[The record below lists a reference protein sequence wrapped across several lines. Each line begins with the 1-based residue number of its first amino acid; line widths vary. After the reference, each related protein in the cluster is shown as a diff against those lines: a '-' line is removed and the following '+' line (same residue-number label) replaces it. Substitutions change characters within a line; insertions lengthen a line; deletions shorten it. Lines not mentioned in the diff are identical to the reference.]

1 MGRIED
7 LKKKIDKEG
16 LEAFLITRKEN
27 LYYFLNFIGEGT
39 LLITKDKAILF
50 VTPLFLESAE
60 EQCKNIEILKLS
72 LHIDPLK
79 YIINEIKKING
90 KIGFDELSSK
100 SYIYF
105 SSNLSKDNKLLNKEE
120 IIWDMRKIKDED
132 EILKIKEAAKI
143 TDMGLKL
150 ALEIIKPGI
159 TELDIKAEVIKEMMK
174 NGAEEIA
181 FEPIIASGRNSS
193 FPHGGY
199 RNRKLKKGDIVV
211 IDIGAK
217 YKGYCSDE
225 TRVSYV
231 YELDNEMKK
240 VYNIVLEAQE
250 LALKN
255 IKEGIAMKEVDK
267 KVRDFFKEKG
277 FKDKFIHGL
286 GHGIGINIHEPPT
299 INPLSKDF
307 FKKNMVVSCEPGIYI
322 PKNYGIRIEDT
333 ILIKEK
339 GVEILTKT
347 SKDIEL

>member
-1 MGRIED
+1 MDKIEVFR
-7 LKKKIDKEG
+7 KEIEKEG
-16 LEAFLITRKEN
+16 LEAFLITRKDN
-27 LYYFLNFIGEGT
+27 LYYFLNYVGEGT
-39 LLITKDKAILF
+39 LLITKDKATLF
-50 VTPLFLESAE
+50 VTPLFFELAE
-60 EQCKNIEILKLS
+60 EQCNNNIEILKSS
-72 LHIDPLK
+72 LDMDPLN

-90 KIGFDELSSK
+90 KIGFDELSAK
-100 SYIYF
+100 NYIYF
-105 SSNLSKDNKLLNKEE
+105 SSNFSKNNELLNKEE
-120 IIWDMRKIKDED
+120 IIWNMRKIKNED

-143 TDMGLKL
+143 TDIGLKL

-199 RNRKLKKGDIVV
+199 INRKLKKGDIII

-231 YELDNEMKK
+231 YELNNEIKK

-250 LALKN
+250 IALQN
-255 IKEGIAMKEVDK
+255 MKEGIAMKELDK

-277 FKDKFIHGL
+277 FEDKFIHGL

-307 FKKNMVVSCEPGIYI
+307 FKRNMVVSCEPGIYI

-333 ILIKEK
+333 VLIKEK
-339 GVEILTKT
+339 GIEILTKT
-347 SKDIEL
+347 PKEL